1 MIVPLKYE
9 RSSLMTINAA
19 KPTKEKVYLSQL
31 QREVTL
37 NFITIR
43 DDEWMSNKFGPEKL
57 AKCMTGEGLDIDVI
71 FSIFFR
77 VLTKEDKESIL
88 KVKIH
93 DEVDGQLKEIEFN
106 EPHEKLKA
114 IVSGQKEITD
124 IIIALTQSRI
134 KSNPVIYEEIK
145 KKALE
150 KSLNQQTHS
159 DGIRPRI

>member
-1 MIVPLKYE
+1 MKGAQTMSQI
-9 RSSLMTINAA
+9 TA
-19 KPTKEKVYLSQL
+19 KPLKEKVYLSQL

-43 DDEWMSNKFGPEKL
+43 DDEWMSNKFGSEKL
-57 AKCMTGEGLDIDVI
+57 ATCMTGDGLDIDVI

-93 DEVDGQLKEIEFN
+93 DEIDGELKEIIFN
-106 EPHEKLKA
+106 EPEQKLKA

-134 KSNPVIYEEIK
+134 KSNPVIYEAIK

-150 KSLNQQTHS
+150 KIQNNQEHS
-159 DGIRPRI
+159 DGIKPKT